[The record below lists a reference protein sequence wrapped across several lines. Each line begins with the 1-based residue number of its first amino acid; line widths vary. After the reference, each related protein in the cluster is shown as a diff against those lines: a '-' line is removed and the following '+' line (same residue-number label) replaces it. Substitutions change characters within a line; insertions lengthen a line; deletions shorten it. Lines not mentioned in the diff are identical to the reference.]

1 MDRVLRLKK
10 QNEDGMLPTK
20 RDFYTELS
28 RRGVL
33 SKEQTDELDQL
44 NSGIDGEQILQDY
57 LEEFGEPHWIVFKNV
72 WLNYYGKFEI
82 DCILVTRSQIYL
94 FEVKNY
100 KGHYVFQN
108 SQCRCNGQKI
118 GQNAIT
124 QAQKSSIN
132 FTNCM
137 RKNRLTVPVTGVLL
151 FSGIDCE
158 VTLHDEIDDLQIV
171 TRNQLRNFIWKIKH
185 IDRNYSS
192 NRVDVDEV
200 IHIMECYEAHNPF
213 LPESISDN
221 LVYRIQ
227 KGIRCSHCQSFEV
240 DASKMYISCKCGMHE
255 PRENAI
261 VRTICEY
268 GMIHFDKD
276 LLLVNLVDFF
286 NGNYSRNTILKYLH
300 KHFTQTTYGRH
311 IKFANAFKRKDF
323 TFKRPRYFKC

>member
-10 QNEDGMLPTK
+10 QTEDEMLPTK

-44 NSGIDGEQILQDY
+44 NSGIDGEQILHDY
-57 LEEFGEPHWIVFKNV
+57 LEEFGEPHWKVFKNV

-158 VTLHDEIDDLQIV
+158 VTLHDEIDDLQVV

-185 IDRNYSS
+185 TDRNYSS

-213 LPESISDN
+213 LPDSISDN
-221 LVYRIQ
+221 LVSRIQ

-268 GMIHFDKD
+268 GMIHFEKD
-276 LLLVNLVDFF
+276 LLVNSLVDFF
-286 NGNYSRNTILKYLH
+286 NGDSSRGTIMKYLA
-300 KHFTQTTYGRH
+300 KHFTQISYGRH
-311 IKFANAFKRKDF
+311 IKYANVFNSKKII
-323 TFKRPRYFKC
+323 FKRPRYFKC